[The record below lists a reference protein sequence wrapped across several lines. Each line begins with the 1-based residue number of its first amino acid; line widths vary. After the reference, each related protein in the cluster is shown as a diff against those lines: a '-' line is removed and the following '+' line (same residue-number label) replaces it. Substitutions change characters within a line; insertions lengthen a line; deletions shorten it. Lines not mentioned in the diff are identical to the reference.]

1 MFLGCLPK
9 MFPPHGESR
18 GCKCSEHVCRMLMNI
33 EDVPITNS
41 FQKDPAENVFLRKHL
56 FSTTTNIIFRK
67 IPLETIRRARG
78 TFLR

>member
-1 MFLGCLPK
+1 
-9 MFPPHGESR
+9 
-18 GCKCSEHVCRMLMNI
+18 MLMNI